1 MVLLSPCFWLS
12 DKPGTWKVPSPSVWI
27 EMGCMCGNQP
37 LDHWKGSNREDE
49 GHKKVNQETGG
60 LIRLRIQRTLT
71 SLWTSAV
78 LESHQQRPPDA
89 LCVER
94 RATASVKR
102 KVATATAGTCARP
115 YRSTLFPSGEAEHI
129 ARFCKDCF
137 AAPHAC
143 LLAPTSHATQSM
155 SARHRSPRRTRSCSR
170 AAAYMVLFH
179 AATARCMWLNYS
191 N

>member
-12 DKPGTWKVPSPSVWI
+12 DKPVTWKVPSPSVWI

-37 LDHWKGSNREDE
+37 LHHWKGSNREDE

-60 LIRLRIQRTLT
+60 LIRLRIQLTLT

-78 LESHQQRPPDA
+78 LESHQQRPPDS

-102 KVATATAGTCARP
+102 KGGNSYSRHLCSSLQINTLSFGRGWAHCTILQRLLHSTPRMSSCPHIPCYTVNVGKTQIPQKDQELFKSSCLHGTVP
-115 YRSTLFPSGEAEHI
+115 RSN
-129 ARFCKDCF
+129 C
-137 AAPHAC
+137 
-143 LLAPTSHATQSM
+143 
-155 SARHRSPRRTRSCSR
+155 
-170 AAAYMVLFH
+170 
-179 AATARCMWLNYS
+179 
-191 N
+191 